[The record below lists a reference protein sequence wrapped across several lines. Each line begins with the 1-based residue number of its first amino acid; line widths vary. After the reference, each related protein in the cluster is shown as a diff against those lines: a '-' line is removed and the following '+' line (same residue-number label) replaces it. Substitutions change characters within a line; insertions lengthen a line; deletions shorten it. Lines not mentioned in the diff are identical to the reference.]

1 MRKGRYYLQLLVAAL
16 STVAFTACN
25 PDDVESAVDTL
36 PMPSEYEANKDKSVK
51 PGDSF
56 FDYCNG
62 SWLAAHPIP
71 TDPTVNLGGLYGA
84 AEVMEQRVEQLKKSN
99 PDIGRYYTLVD
110 EIHEHSKAARQY
122 IAEQKGLPGYRQDVF
137 RGCQRAGHVVHALL
151 GPDAAEGYPAACVA
165 KPHRRRFPGRD
176 PNKAEDITARDQGR
190 QRPLRAEAVGRG
202 HGPRPL
208 AGEDD
213 R

>member
-1 MRKGRYYLQLLVAAL
+1 
-16 STVAFTACN
+16 
-25 PDDVESAVDTL
+25 
-36 PMPSEYEANKDKSVK
+36 MPSEYEANKDKSVK

-122 IAEQKGLPGYRQDVF
+122 IAEQKAKMQKPASKEEAFRAIGRMYLEGVNVLGMSYMLYWDQTQLKGILLP
-137 RGCQRAGHVVHALL
+137 
-151 GPDAAEGYPAACVA
+151 VA